1 MTLLQVRCATAADA
15 AAIAQVH
22 VLSWQHAYRALL
34 PQTFLDGLSIASR
47 EALWARNLASGLG
60 TVLVAQRQQD
70 VVGFAAF
77 GARRDAGAAFEEHE
91 LWAIYLAPAHWRQ
104 GAGRRLW
111 AECLHRMVAD
121 GALSISVWVLAGNAP
136 ARRFYEALE
145 FRPAC
150 DERALEIG
158 GASVSELRY
167 VRAVAD
173 AIR

>member
-1 MTLLQVRCATAADA
+1 MALLQVRCATAADA

-22 VLSWQHAYRALL
+22 VLSWQHAYCALL
-34 PQTFLDGLSIASR
+34 PQPFLDGLSIASR

-60 TVLVAQRQQD
+60 TVLVAQREQD

-77 GARRDAGAAFEEHE
+77 GPRRDAGAAVEEHE
-91 LWAIYLAPAHWRQ
+91 LWAIYLAPAYWRQ

-111 AECLHRMVAD
+111 AECLRRMAAD
-121 GALSISVWVLAGNAP
+121 GALSISVWVLAGNTP
-136 ARRFYEALE
+136 AMCFYEVLG
-145 FRPAC
+145 FRPTG

-167 VRAVAD
+167 VRD
-173 AIR
+173 ALDAMG